1 MLEPTAATTT
11 RPSMMVGR
19 LRKVSLIRL
28 STMSMRWVPPTA
40 APIPRMTPTA
50 YASTVAASEMPSVR
64 PAPYRIRESTSRSST
79 SVPSHAPACGAW
91 NSLYASG
98 NGRSF
103 SPYGAMSCPK
113 MATKTQNATT
123 TAPIRPVTES
133 RKRPLGAAS

>member
-19 LRKVSLIRL
+19 LRMVSLMRL
-28 STMSMRWVPPTA
+28 STMSTLGPATA
-40 APIPRMTPTA
+40 APIPRMTPTT

-64 PAPYRIRESTSRSST
+64 PAPYRSRESTSRSST
-79 SVPSHAPACGAW
+79 SVPSHAPACGTW

-103 SPYGAMSCPK
+103 SP
-113 MATKTQNATT
+113 
-123 TAPIRPVTES
+123 
-133 RKRPLGAAS
+133 